1 MKRTI
6 LFKSAIAVAV
16 ASAFAVFSPVYAQDD
31 VGAAEGDA
39 AVSAPKKVE
48 KVFFPLI
55 RCIRAEGVVQVL
67 KPGSS
72 EWVKAEEDRY
82 YPLGSSFRTA
92 KSAAGDPDAE
102 FAFGPESKLVMKS
115 CAEVA
120 TAQMEIGSETREV
133 ILKAGKFSL
142 NLPRTLKDGL
152 FSVSAPF
159 FKCSNLAGESTFEYA
174 KQADGDEAVIR
185 VVTGALSLK
194 GRHYNIARMGAANQ
208 IRIRT
213 TGDDLFTSLRGESG
227 DYKVT
232 LDQGVITEKDF
243 VAGTSHEKPK
253 TLDFSLS
260 PQCAIK
266 IFRAT
271 SAVGGRTVVSMMT
284 FNPAGQMMNRCA
296 FAENRANVNS
306 GELVVATVV
315 SESEKSAKKD
325 KEAAAE
331 DVEEVEA
338 TPTEETTNEDA
349 AE

>member
-16 ASAFAVFSPVYAQDD
+16 VSAFAVFSPVFAQDAE
-31 VGAAEGDA
+31 GSAEGDV

-48 KVFFPLI
+48 KVFFSLI
-55 RCIRAEGVVQVL
+55 RCIRAEGVVQIL
-67 KPGSS
+67 KPGTT
-72 EWVKAEEDRY
+72 EWVNAEEGRF
-82 YPLGSSFRTA
+82 YPLGSTFRTA
-92 KSAAGDPDAE
+92 KSDAGDPNAE
-102 FAFGPESKLVMKS
+102 FAFGSECKLLMTS

-120 TAQMEIGSETREV
+120 TAQMEVGSKTREV

-142 NLPRTLKDGL
+142 NLPRTLKDGA
-152 FSVSAPF
+152 FTVSAPF
-159 FKCSNLAGESTFEYA
+159 FKCENLAGESTFEYA
-174 KQADGDEAVIR
+174 KLADGDEAVVR
-185 VVTGALSLK
+185 VVTGSLSLN
-194 GRHYNIARMGAANQ
+194 GRHYSIARMGAANQ

-232 LDQGVITEKDF
+232 LDQGLVTEKDF
-243 VAGTSHEKPK
+243 VAGTSQDKPK

-260 PQCAIK
+260 PQCAVK

-306 GELVVATVV
+306 GELVIETIAT
-315 SESEKSAKKD
+315 ESEKSEKKD
-325 KEAAAE
+325 NAAAAE

-338 TPTEETTNEDA
+338 TPTEETSNEDA